1 MYFTVGQKVRA
12 LDTNLVGTRIKGSI
26 YTVLYEYTCSCGT
39 QLIGW
44 GPEAEITAGSIIV
57 WKCPNCHSQINDC
70 KYFISISTNFEP
82 VHENGLIA
90 AYNKIRK
97 EMNA

>member
-39 QLIGW
+39 QFIAW
-44 GPEAEITAGSIIV
+44 GPKVETADEPIIN
-57 WKCPNCHSQINDC
+57 WQC
-70 KYFISISTNFEP
+70 K
-82 VHENGLIA
+82 
-90 AYNKIRK
+90 
-97 EMNA
+97 M